1 MIYKSGTTRYIN
13 ILVDHGIAL
22 LNGCAQKLPGV
33 NFFHPLGLL
42 LSVPLIS
49 RVKNAESA
57 ILKNNN
63 VDRILHSA
71 VYYPANYGLIPG
83 TYCEDGD
90 PMDVFVF
97 GEDPIFPGV
106 VARIRPVGIL
116 RMVDGGEK
124 DDKILAVLAKD
135 PLFSLYRH
143 VEDVPPHLL
152 KKIERFLEDYKI
164 LENKSVKVNG
174 IEGNAEA
181 KKALQES
188 RESYLKN
195 RDALIRKT

>member
-1 MIYKSGTTRYIN
+1 LFNPWHDLSLGEN
-13 ILVDHGIAL
+13 FPHEFDAL
-22 LNGCAQKLPGV
+22 IEIPYG
-33 NFFHPLGLL
+33 
-42 LSVPLIS
+42 S
-49 RVKNAESA
+49 RVKYEMDKDSGL
-57 ILKNNN
+57 IR

-181 KKALQES
+181 KKALLES